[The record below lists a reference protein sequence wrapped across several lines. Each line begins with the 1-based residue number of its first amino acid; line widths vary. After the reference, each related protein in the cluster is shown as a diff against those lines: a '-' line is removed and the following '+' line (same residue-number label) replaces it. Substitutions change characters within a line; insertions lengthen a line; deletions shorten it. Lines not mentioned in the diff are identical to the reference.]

1 MFKNKNRL
9 KDKAN
14 RLYDKGA
21 YSKAGKI
28 YKEIYEIDPIKEK
41 NMLLTAAQAY
51 ERGKD
56 KEIAIELYIQAAK
69 DYAKSGFFLK
79 ATATLKNVLELDPT
93 HEEIQYLISDL
104 YAKNGNL
111 YGGTSKS
118 VLIRKDSFLPEAE
131 LIDDDIIDDNLVE
144 ECNEEEEDCSNVITG
159 KIIESGDEFRKKD
172 ITELEIK
179 DPVEGKLSEIPL
191 FSELDQD
198 VFIEVINKIKIKK
211 YRDKQLIIKEGDK
224 SDAFYIISEGS
235 VRVTKEIDD
244 DEVELAIL
252 EKGSFFG
259 EMAILGKGK
268 RTASVEAIGDVE
280 LLLLSREIMKELIE
294 KYSSIKKTLTQF
306 YQNRLLY
313 NVINASPFFA
323 NLPKDDKLGL
333 LRNFLSQKV
342 DAGKVLIEQDGY
354 SKGLFIIVDGRV
366 KVFRKV
372 EFGKRQKIATV
383 SRGAILG
390 EISLL
395 TGEKP
400 KAYCV
405 TETKTWFLRLP
416 AKDFIKIKTFYPSIM
431 EHLENLKNDRLY
443 ELEMLK
449 KLNIGL
455 Y

>member
-1 MFKNKNRL
+1 MARNKNKL

-21 YSKAGKI
+21 YAKAGKL

-51 ERGKD
+51 EKAKEKD
-56 KEIAIELYIQAAK
+56 IAIELYIQASK
-69 DYAKSGFFLK
+69 DFAKSGFFLK

-93 HEEIQYLISDL
+93 HKEIQYLISDL

-118 VLIRKDSFLPEAE
+118 LLIRKDSFLPENE
-131 LIDDDIIDDNLVE
+131 LIDDDLVE
-144 ECNEEEEDCSNVITG
+144 ECEEEDDDCLNVITG
-159 KIIESGDEFRKKD
+159 KIISSGDNFRKKD
-172 ITELEIK
+172 ITDLEIK
-179 DPVEGKLSEIPL
+179 DPVANSKLAEIPL

-198 VFIEVINKIKIKK
+198 VFIEVINKIKVKK
-211 YRDKQLIIKEGDK
+211 YRDKNLIIKEGDK
-224 SDAFYIISEGS
+224 ADAFYIISDGE
-235 VRVTKEIDD
+235 VVVTKNIDD
-244 DEVELAIL
+244 KDIELAIL
-252 EKGSFFG
+252 KKGSFFG
-259 EMAILGKGK
+259 EMAILGDAK
-268 RTASVEAIGDVE
+268 RTASVEAKGDVE
-280 LLLLSREIMKELIE
+280 LFVLSRDMLKELIN
-294 KYSSIKKTLTQF
+294 KYDSIKKTLTQF

-313 NVINASPFFA
+313 NVINASPFFKG
-323 NLPKDDKLGL
+323 LSKDDKLGL

-342 DAGKVLIEQDGY
+342 GAGKVLIEQDGDPG
-354 SKGLFIIVDGRV
+354 GLFIIVDGQV

-372 EFGKRQKIATV
+372 EFGKRQSIATL

-395 TGEKP
+395 TGKKP
-400 KAYCV
+400 GAFCV

-416 AKDFIKIKTFYPSIM
+416 TEDFVKIKEFYPSII
-431 EHLENLKNDRLY
+431 EYLEGLKDDRLY
-443 ELEMLK
+443 ELDMLK
-449 KLNIGL
+449 KLNLGL